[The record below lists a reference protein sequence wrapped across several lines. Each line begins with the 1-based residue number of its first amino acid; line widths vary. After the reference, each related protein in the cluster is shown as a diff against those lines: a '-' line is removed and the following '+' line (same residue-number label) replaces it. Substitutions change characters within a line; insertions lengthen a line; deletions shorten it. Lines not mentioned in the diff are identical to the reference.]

1 MNKKEKKQ
9 LFVIDGYGLIYR
21 SYFAFLNRPMTD
33 PDGNNISAIFGFFRM
48 FFSIV
53 NKQKPDYLA
62 VAMDSLTPTFRHEM
76 YEQYKATREKTPEE
90 LHAQIPIIEQMLQA
104 AGVPI
109 LREDGLEADDL
120 IASLVKK
127 SHDLDVETVIVSS
140 DKDLLQLVGSE
151 ASALRPVKG
160 DMIWFDRTRVYEEFG
175 IYPEQ
180 IVDYLALIGDSADN
194 IPGVKGIGPKGAV
207 KFLSTYG
214 DLENLYE
221 HLDDLTA
228 AQRKKLEENRD
239 NAFLSRKLAQL
250 HELADVCCDLKLLSL
265 EHFSFEHMEPFFTK
279 INSRSL
285 AKEAASYG
293 KPNQQGTLMQPD
305 LFDTPQ
311 HDDDTL
317 PADEL
322 SGEGSYKAVTD
333 MAALKD
339 LVEKLAQAGLFAF
352 DSETDSLDEMRAEP
366 AGFSF
371 CCEAKKAYYVPI
383 TAAGSQ
389 ILDPEEVRMVLK
401 PLLENPNIKVV
412 GQNLKYDYKVLKRWG
427 ITIANLHFDTMIAA
441 WLLDASTGQYGMD
454 ALARQYFGYQTT
466 SYKEIVPSGK
476 VFGDIELETAS
487 SYAAEDADI
496 TFRLF
501 TLFSR
506 MLEKRRMGSLFS
518 ELEMP
523 VVRILSEMELS
534 GMRLLK
540 ERLDENGRLIAKRIE
555 GLEKQI
561 FDECGKQFNIN
572 STKQLQEILFEDR
585 SLTPIKK
592 TKTGYSTDTSVLE
605 ELAKVDVVPQ
615 WILEHRSLVKLKSTY
630 IDALPELINPETGRI
645 HTSFLQTGTATGRL
659 SSRNPNLQNIP
670 IRSRDG
676 RMIRSAFVPE
686 EGKLFLSA
694 DYAQIE
700 LVVLA
705 HFADDPG
712 LKEAFL
718 TGIDVHRHTG
728 SLIFD
733 VPLEDVSEQ
742 QRRIAKTINFGVMYG
757 MSAFRLSREL
767 DIPRQQAQQFIDAYF
782 ERYSGIRSFIDR
794 TVAQAQE
801 SGKVS
806 TMLGHERIVSGISS
820 RNRTEQA
827 GAQRIAVNTPIQGS
841 AADIMKKAMIEV
853 TTRLS
858 HEQLDARLILQVH
871 DELIFEVSPDDL
883 EKTSKIVKE
892 VMEKAVT
899 LRVPLRVSIE
909 SGSSWGDM
917 H

>member
-1 MNKKEKKQ
+1 MNEKEKKQ

-90 LHAQIPIIEQMLQA
+90 LHTQIPIIEQMLQA

-140 DKDLLQLVGSE
+140 DKDLLQLVGAE

-160 DMIWFDRTRVYEEFG
+160 DMIRFDREAVHEQFG

-207 KFLSTYG
+207 KFLTSYG

-221 HLDDLTA
+221 HIDELTP

-250 HELADVCCDLKLLSL
+250 HELADVCCDLNLLSL
-265 EHFSFEHMEPFFTK
+265 ESFSFERMEPFFTK

-285 AKEAASYG
+285 AKEAASYS
-293 KPNQQGTLMQPD
+293 KTDRQGTSMQPD
-305 LFDTPQ
+305 LFDPPHEQ
-311 HDDDTL
+311 GDAQ
-317 PADEL
+317 PAEDL
-322 SGEGSYKAVTD
+322 SGEGVYEAVTD
-333 MAALKD
+333 IVVLKE
-339 LVEKLAQAGLFAF
+339 LVEQLAQAGLLAF
-352 DSETDSLDEMRAEP
+352 DSETDSLDEMRAQP
-366 AGFSF
+366 VGFSF
-371 CCEAKKAYYVPI
+371 CFEAKRAYYVPI
-383 TAAGSQ
+383 TAGGRQ
-389 ILDPEEVRMVLK
+389 ILDPEEVRVVLK

-427 ITIANLHFDTMIAA
+427 ITIANLHSDTMIAA

-454 ALARQYFGYQTT
+454 ALARQYLGYQTT
-466 SYKEIVPSGK
+466 SYKDIVPSGK
-476 VFGDIELETAS
+476 VFGDIELESAAA
-487 SYAAEDADI
+487 YAAEDADI
-496 TFRLF
+496 TFRLY
-501 TLFSR
+501 TLFSK
-506 MLEKRRMGSLFS
+506 MIGKRKMRSLLS

-523 VVRILSEMELS
+523 VLRILAEMELA

-540 ERLDENGRLIAKRIE
+540 DRLDENGKLIGKRIE

-572 STKQLQEILFEDR
+572 STKQLQEILFEER

-630 IDALPELINPETGRI
+630 IDALPELINPDTGRI

-676 RMIRSAFVPE
+676 RIIRSAFVPE
-686 EGKLFLSA
+686 EGKIFLSA

-733 VPLEDVSEQ
+733 LPLEDVSEQ

-782 ERYSGIRSFIDR
+782 KRYSGIRSFIDR

-806 TMLGHERIVSGISS
+806 TMLGHERIISGISS

-841 AADIMKKAMIEV
+841 AADIMKKAMIDV
-853 TTRLS
+853 TGRLAEE
-858 HEQLDARLILQVH
+858 HLDARLILQVH
-871 DELIFEVSPDDL
+871 DELIFEVSPNDL
-883 EKTSKIVKE
+883 EKTSKVVKE

-909 SGSSWGDM
+909 SGSSWGEM